1 MSSLR
6 PGTQSTF
13 GPTSRHIGEFVALVV
28 LMYYVMELCTQMLG
42 VRDPVS
48 VVAIV
53 VACVSHPA
61 RRLLEGSPSRAANK
75 ADRCGVSAILATAPW
90 IIAGGLHELYPDWAV
105 WKPVDIPAASRYL
118 GTALAI
124 ALVLARPAFGRDAES
139 GPRVPALDLQTA
151 LMMISLLLV
160 SWSSVVA
167 ALTVCWLAA
176 LAVQRLTP
184 RADTIADR
192 IAWAFAYKETAMPNH
207 NSHAA

>member
-1 MSSLR
+1 MPR
-6 PGTQSTF
+6 PASPRNF
-13 GPTSRHIGEFVALVV
+13 GPTSRHIGEFVALVA

-61 RRLLEGSPSRAANK
+61 RRLLEGNPSRAAKND
-75 ADRCGVSAILATAPW
+75 DRCGVAAILAIAPW
-90 IIAGGLHELYPDWAV
+90 IILGGLHELYPDWAI
-105 WKPVDIPAASRYL
+105 WKPVDMPAASRYL

-124 ALVLARPAFGRDAES
+124 ALVLARPAFGRDSAS
-139 GPRVPALDLQTA
+139 GARVPALDLQTG

-167 ALTVCWLAA
+167 GLTVCWLAA

-192 IAWAFAYKETAMPNH
+192 IAWALIPNH